1 MKPERWQN
9 VERIYHSALQ
19 RDGSQRRLFLDRECA
34 QDQALRRE
42 VESLLRYAQ
51 HPAKFFEMPALEVVA
66 KRLADDLRAHDPDPG
81 KPDKMI
87 GARIAQYR
95 ILQKLGEGG
104 MGNVYRAV
112 RADDAYEKQVA
123 IKLVRQGLDNE
134 SVYERFR
141 KERQIL
147 AGFEHENIAR
157 LLDGGTTDA
166 GDPYF
171 VMELVEGQP
180 IDEYCDERRLGTETR
195 LDLFRKVCSAVQY
208 AHQRLVVHRDIKPS
222 NILVTAD
229 GVPKLL
235 DFGIATILSAETYS
249 PGADPTLTVQR
260 MMTPQFASP
269 EQLRAEAIT
278 TATDVYS
285 LGMVLY
291 KLLTG
296 HSPYRLQSSSS
307 YDLAHAICEV
317 EPEKPSTAVTRT
329 VAIPD
334 RKITGGEITGGEI
347 TGGKIDERQNG
358 DRRQPPSMQEWVSS
372 CRNTSP
378 EKLRRKLSGDLDQIL
393 LKALRKEPQRRYG
406 SAQDLAE
413 DLRCYAL
420 GLPVSARR
428 GTFSYRSGKFVRRH
442 KLALAVTALFA
453 LVVIAGGVAI
463 VREERIAERRFNDVR
478 KLANSLLF
486 DIHDSIR
493 DLPGSTAARKLLVDR
508 ALEYLD
514 SLSREASGTP
524 GLQHELASAYERVGD
539 VQGNPY
545 YANLGDTAGATES
558 YRKAL
563 KIRLALA
570 GDKRGSAADRAA
582 LAGVY
587 VKLGFTLRAANNF
600 PAAFETLQRAYPITQ
615 QLADAQKNNPQAQET
630 LAGVCFAMAQC
641 LADMGDVA
649 GSIEYYRKSATI
661 RETMIREGITGGSPA
676 FQASVQTRLAGVYG
690 YLAGVEH
697 LRGDLDSAVALQGKA
712 HDILA
717 PQAKADPQNARLQQ
731 FVLENEYWTG
741 YYLTEKGVP
750 AQALPHLQAAL
761 AGYQKLTSAD
771 SQDVLAMRYLGKSYM
786 SLGKALAAEG
796 RATEGIQ
803 SAREAV
809 RILDALVTAD
819 RGDTAFKPSDL
830 AYADSALAEAYSR
843 LAEQRGVSTA
853 VKISSWREAR
863 SWYQK
868 SLNAWLLL
876 KQKAPLAKFDGAQPE
891 QIAVQVSR
899 CDEALAKLTAPG
911 LQN

>member
-1 MKPERWQN
+1 MEAERWQN
-9 VERIYHSALQ
+9 LERIYHSALQ
-19 RDGSQRRLFLDRECA
+19 RNGGQRRLFLDQECA
-34 QDQALRRE
+34 ADQALRRE
-42 VESLLRYAQ
+42 VESLLKYAQ
-51 HPAKFFEMPALEVVA
+51 QPAKFFEMPALEVVA
-66 KRLADDLRAHDPDPG
+66 KRLADDLRVGDREL
-81 KPDKMI
+81 KRPDKMI

-95 ILQKLGEGG
+95 ILEKLGEGG
-104 MGNVYRAV
+104 MGDVYRAV

-123 IKLVRQGLDNE
+123 IKLVRQGLDSE
-134 SVYERFR
+134 FVYDRFR

-147 AGFEHENIAR
+147 AGFDHENIGR
-157 LLDGGTTDA
+157 LLDGGTSDE
-166 GDPYF
+166 GYPYF

-195 LDLFRKVCSAVQY
+195 LELFRKVCSAVQY

-235 DFGIATILSAETYS
+235 DFGIATILSSEIYTK
-249 PGADPTLTVQR
+249 ADPIVTAQR

-269 EQLRAEAIT
+269 EQLRGEVIT

-296 HSPYRLQSSSS
+296 HSPYRLETNSS
-307 YDLAHAICEV
+307 YDLARAICEV
-317 EPEKPSTAVTRT
+317 EAEKPSTVIGRAMPITDRNAVDGRINDGRINNDPIGDGNRRLSKVT
-329 VAIPD
+329 P
-334 RKITGGEITGGEI
+334 
-347 TGGKIDERQNG
+347 ER
-358 DRRQPPSMQEWVSS
+358 VSS

-378 EKLRRKLSGDLDQIL
+378 EKLRRKLSGDLDQIV

-406 SAQDLAE
+406 SAQDFAE
-413 DLRCYAL
+413 DLRAYTL

-428 GTFSYRSGKFVRRH
+428 GTFSYRGGKFIKRH
-442 KLALAVTALFA
+442 RLSLAVAAFFV
-453 LVVIAGGVAI
+453 LVVLAGAVAI
-463 VREERIAERRFNDVR
+463 VREARIAERRFNDVR

-514 SLSREASGTP
+514 SLSREGSGTP

-545 YANLGDTAGATES
+545 SANLGDTAGATES

-563 KIRLALA
+563 QIRLALA

-582 LAGVY
+582 LAAVY
-587 VKLGFTLRAANNF
+587 VKLGFALRAANNF

-615 QLADAQKNNPQAQET
+615 QLADAQKANPQAQDT

-641 LADMGDVA
+641 LADMGDVT
-649 GSIEYYRKSATI
+649 GSIDYYRKSAAI
-661 RETMIREGITGGSPA
+661 REAITGGSAA
-676 FQASVQTRLAGVYG
+676 FQAGVKTRLAGVYG
-690 YLAGVEH
+690 YMAGVEH
-697 LRGDLDSAVALQGKA
+697 LRGNLDAAVSLQGKA

-741 YYLTEKGVP
+741 YYLAEKGVP

-761 AGYQKLTSAD
+761 AGYQKLTSTDA
-771 SQDVLAMRYLGKSYM
+771 QDVLAMRYLGKSYM
-786 SLGKALAAEG
+786 SMGKALAAEG
-796 RATEGIQ
+796 KASEGIQ

-843 LAEQRGVSTA
+843 LALQHGVSRDTQLA
-853 VKISSWREAR
+853 SWREAR

-868 SLNAWLLL
+868 SLNTWLLL
-876 KQKAPLAKFDGAQPE
+876 KQKAPLAKFDAAQPD
-891 QIAVQVSR
+891 QITTEISR
-899 CDEALAKLTAPG
+899 CDAALSKLTAS
-911 LQN
+911 NR